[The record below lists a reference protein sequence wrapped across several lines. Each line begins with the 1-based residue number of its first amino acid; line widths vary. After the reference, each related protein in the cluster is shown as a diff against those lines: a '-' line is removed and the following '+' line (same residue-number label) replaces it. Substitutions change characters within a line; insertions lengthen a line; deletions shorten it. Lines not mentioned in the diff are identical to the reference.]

1 MNQTYIHTFK
11 NGQRLTLTVDLSAIP
26 PKVTCVPKI
35 TCADEDFS
43 LEYRKWRDEVV
54 QPGIVLGM
62 LEKIFLEDKNH
73 D

>member
-11 NGQRLTLTVDLSAIP
+11 NGQRLTLTVDFSTAP

-35 TCADEDFS
+35 TCGDEDFS
-43 LEYRKWRDEVV
+43 LEYVKWRDEVV
-54 QPGIVLGM
+54 QPGIILGM

>member
-1 MNQTYIHTFK
+1 MNQTYIHAFK
-11 NGQRLTLTVDLSAIP
+11 NGQRLILTVDLSTVP
-26 PKVTCVPKI
+26 PKVTCLPKI

-62 LEKIFLEDKNH
+62 LEKIFLEDKDN